1 MTDSRQFR
9 PGDLVLHPRRPEW
22 GDGVVDEASPVV
34 TPEGKGQRLVIRF
47 QNHGRVTINTSVAPL
62 VSKESV
68 NAMSSTSTTYSS
80 STGQGWLG
88 ALSKNSRSD
97 HELHR
102 LPDPMTDP
110 FQSLARRLEATVE
123 SFKFSTEARSLID
136 WAVAQTGLNDPLSKY
151 TRHELELGFA
161 RFARDRELHLRDL
174 VKQLRSQGK
183 LAVAEE
189 VARTAKIATGRAA
202 LQKAIRG

>member
-1 MTDSRQFR
+1 
-9 PGDLVLHPRRPEW
+9 
-22 GDGVVDEASPVV
+22 
-34 TPEGKGQRLVIRF
+34 
-47 QNHGRVTINTSVAPL
+47 
-62 VSKESV
+62 
-68 NAMSSTSTTYSS
+68 
-80 STGQGWLG
+80 
-88 ALSKNSRSD
+88 
-97 HELHR
+97 
-102 LPDPMTDP
+102 MTDP

-136 WAVAQTGLNDPLSKY
+136 WAVAQTGLSDPLSKY

-183 LAVAEE
+183 LAVADE
-189 VARTAKIATGRAA
+189 VARTAKTATGRAA